1 MNDELIGLGL
11 KLSELTIVNTAS
23 FIGTKIKMIKEE
35 KDIER
40 IKKIKEIGAS
50 K

>member
-11 KLSELTIVNTAS
+11 KLSELTIVITAS
-23 FIGTKIKMIKEE
+23 FIGAKIKMIKEE

-50 K
+50 H